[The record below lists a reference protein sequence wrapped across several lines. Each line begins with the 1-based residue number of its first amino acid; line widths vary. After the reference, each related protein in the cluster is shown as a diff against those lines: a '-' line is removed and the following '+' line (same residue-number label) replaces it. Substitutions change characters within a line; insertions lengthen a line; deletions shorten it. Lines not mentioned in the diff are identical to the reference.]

1 MTKYYLVAIA
11 INVSVVNNLTIVLL
25 EIFLIHL

>member
-11 INVSVVNNLTIVLL
+11 INVSVVYNLTIVLL